1 MRTVLD
7 AACGTGV
14 DSVMLL
20 EEVLCHKYS
29 LFVHVLCLRRKGI
42 GS

>member
-1 MRTVLD
+1 MGFNQGTDTVLD

-20 EEVLCHKYS
+20 EEVSK
-29 LFVHVLCLRRKGI
+29 
-42 GS
+42 